1 MTEGIRGSK
10 VVVELH
16 YLNVSLRKTGRS
28 FRNSQH
34 SFHSLAYN
42 ILMAPDGF

>member
-1 MTEGIRGSK
+1 MTEGISGGK

-16 YLNVSLRKTGRS
+16 YLNVSLRKTGCS
-28 FRNSQH
+28 FRNSH
-34 SFHSLAYN
+34 NSFYSLAYN